1 MGSRCAQP
9 PSNDS
14 DKLLRKRRE
23 ETRTGGGVDVVPVR
37 DTDRRGTS
45 DCGSSHGRDTGE
57 GVDEGSDV
65 CVGLWG
71 LDRPESLPE
80 ADEDAAGTAS
90 WKCEWRSTGAWRA
103 NRSLITVFR
112 ASLSRTPFGRMCFFP
127 TEDGVTG
134 GGGCCNGGCGQS
146 SASQRELQDWD
157 DWGLATRET
166 GQCTHGVK
174 RLVLRGGDI
183 WRRLLE
189 HTGDDIFQRIGAL
202 PKSSSKR

>member
-9 PSNDS
+9 PSKDS

-23 ETRTGGGVDVVPVR
+23 ETRTGGGVDVMPVR

-65 CVGLWG
+65 CIGLWG

-146 SASQRELQDWD
+146 FCKSARITRLGRLGFSDKGDWTMYSRRQKARSP
-157 DWGLATRET
+157 G
-166 GQCTHGVK
+166 
-174 RLVLRGGDI
+174 RGYLTAAARAY
-183 WRRLLE
+183 W
-189 HTGDDIFQRIGAL
+189 
-202 PKSSSKR
+202 